1 LSISIRTIA
10 TLAVAAFLGLVAV
23 FIAQNFIIN
32 GRQSAAVSGPTGSTV
47 NVAVAAQA
55 IDRDAVLQPSML
67 KVVSYPANAA
77 PAGVFHS
84 VGELIGGQGQQRV
97 ALRPIVA
104 NEPIL
109 PGNVTGPGGKGDL
122 SAVVSPGMRA
132 VSLRSN
138 DVVGVG
144 GLVLPGDRVDV
155 LLTRTMT
162 GTGNAAQTSLT
173 QILAENV
180 RVLGIDQSYNDQDNK
195 PAIAVAKAVT
205 VEVTPDQAES
215 ITLGSSVG
223 TVSLSLRH
231 VADDALLTKKVM
243 TVSDLG
249 PDTPHVAKGGPRG
262 DGIRVIRGTSSSRF
276 NFSVGG
282 ALSKMSTQAPA
293 GVNTP

>member
-32 GRQSAAVSGPTGSTV
+32 GRQNTAVTGATGPAV
-47 NVAVAAQA
+47 NVVVAAQP
-55 IDRDAVLQPSML
+55 IDRDAPLQSSMV
-67 KVVSYPANAA
+67 KVVTYPANTA
-77 PAGVFHS
+77 PVGVFHS
-84 VGELIGGQGQQRV
+84 IGEVIGGQGQQRV

-162 GTGNAAQTSLT
+162 ATGNAAQQSLT
-173 QILAENV
+173 QVLAENV

-195 PAIAVAKAVT
+195 PIAVAKAVT
-205 VEVTPDQAES
+205 VEVTPEQAES
-215 ITLGSSVG
+215 ITLGSAVG

-231 VADDALLTKKVM
+231 AADDAALAQKVM

-262 DGIRVIRGTSSSRF
+262 DGVRVIRGTSSSHF

-282 ALSKMSTQAPA
+282 ALSKTSTQAPA